1 MNLRVE
7 LGDVSCPHAQHPHH
21 QRSFNGPARQRRRLR
36 RAEEQEAE
44 KAKENGKAIVE
55 EANEVVKNDRA
66 EEADLPAK
74 DIINESETLGEEF
87 CWDESF
93 ERASDK
99 DLVEMILVRADC
111 QVDWSDNVVTN
122 MFDEKL

>member
-1 MNLRVE
+1 MARTEIDSFIVKFKSLLLAGRNATLEIKSNTGIAEVNLRVE

-21 QRSFNGPARQRRRLR
+21 QRSRNGPARQRRWLR

-66 EEADLPAK
+66 D
-74 DIINESETLGEEF
+74 
-87 CWDESF
+87 
-93 ERASDK
+93 
-99 DLVEMILVRADC
+99 
-111 QVDWSDNVVTN
+111 
-122 MFDEKL
+122 